1 MKAGA
6 RVAVVTIACVLG
18 GCATVRQED
27 LQSWEGQPVAA
38 LESHPVFLTMPVVRT
53 TTSDGVEIR
62 HYVNGREVTSCSG
75 GGTVFAGSV
84 SMATYNQFASCV
96 RNFGACN
103 AIFYIRNGR
112 VESLSAV
119 GTGGARCYSNETM
132 RPGFRGAVNI
142 R

>member
-1 MKAGA
+1 MKTGTTF
-6 RVAVVTIACVLG
+6 VIMTIVCVLS
-18 GCATVRQED
+18 GCATVREED

-38 LESHPVFLTMPVVRT
+38 LESHPIFLTMQLVRT

-75 GGTVFAGSV
+75 GGAVFAGSV
-84 SMATYNQFASCV
+84 SMATYNQFTSCA
-96 RNFGACN
+96 RSFPACN

-119 GTGGARCYSNETM
+119 GTGGARCYSNETW
-132 RPGFRGAVNI
+132 F
-142 R
+142 